1 MKQII
6 IKSVLLLNVLV
17 MSGKAFAYDFK
28 VDGIYYDI
36 LSDTTCEVT
45 KENLNY
51 EYDGDIIIPEQ
62 VTYRRKTMR
71 VTAIGGAAFSGNTGL
86 TSVEIPNSVTTIGL
100 NAFTGCTGLTSIDI
114 PNSVK
119 NIGEEAFSGCIG
131 LRNLNIEDGGESLGI
146 DVTSFNDCPIEWL
159 YLGRDFRCHEVGY
172 GDNSPFAEMGTLTN
186 VIIGNLVT
194 EIGKKAFYHCWKLT
208 SVDIPNSVESIGDYA
223 FLLWPYKC

>member
-1 MKQII
+1 MKRII

-114 PNSVK
+114 PNSVEG
-119 NIGEEAFSGCIG
+119 IDFGAFSQCTG
-131 LRNLNIEDGGESLGI
+131 
-146 DVTSFNDCPIEWL
+146 
-159 YLGRDFRCHEVGY
+159 
-172 GDNSPFAEMGTLTN
+172 
-186 VIIGNLVT
+186 
-194 EIGKKAFYHCWKLT
+194 LT
-208 SVDIPNSVESIGDYA
+208 SIEIPNSVKNIGNCVFYTAQDLQVP
-223 FLLWPYKC
+223 LLAVL